1 MKMAKKKKY
10 TEALDPHKPHLGGNF
25 IEVNPSTYCPA
36 VWLYI
41 IKKYSIQSVMDV
53 GSGRGH
59 AAKWFSDQGIK
70 TIAVDGL
77 QDNIVNAVYPTVLCD
92 LTESSYNEA
101 VDLVNCIEVVEHIE
115 EKYINNL
122 LDTICSGRYLFMT
135 HGLPGQEG
143 HHHVKRETYMSKDV
157 RDTIEDAVESLPERA
172 LDKKQVEEQAT
183 DRWRLLARQL
193 TIPVGAKVSGMDM
206 SNRGGH

>member
-1 MKMAKKKKY
+1 MAKKKKY

-92 LTESSYNEA
+92 LTESSYTEA

-143 HHHVKRETYMSKDV
+143 HHHVNCQPTEYWLKHLADRGFKELSDDSKELQ
-157 RDTIEDAVESLPERA
+157 RIASSTKAHHIKDTGMLFV
-172 LDKKQVEEQAT
+172 
-183 DRWRLLARQL
+183 
-193 TIPVGAKVSGMDM
+193 KV
-206 SNRGGH
+206 

>member
-1 MKMAKKKKY
+1 MAKKKKY

-77 QDNIVNAVYPTVLCD
+77 QDNIINAVYPTVLCD
-92 LTESSYNEA
+92 LTESSYTEA
-101 VDLVNCIEVVEHIE
+101 VDLINCIEVVEHIE

-143 HHHVKRETYMSKDV
+143 HHHVNCQPTEYWLKHLADRGFKELSDDSKELQ
-157 RDTIEDAVESLPERA
+157 RIASSTKAHHIKDTGMLFV
-172 LDKKQVEEQAT
+172 
-183 DRWRLLARQL
+183 
-193 TIPVGAKVSGMDM
+193 KV
-206 SNRGGH
+206 

>member
-1 MKMAKKKKY
+1 MAKKKKY

-143 HHHVKRETYMSKDV
+143 HHHVNCQPTEYWLKHLADRGFKELSDDSKELQ
-157 RDTIEDAVESLPERA
+157 RIASSTKAHHIKDTGMLFV
-172 LDKKQVEEQAT
+172 
-183 DRWRLLARQL
+183 
-193 TIPVGAKVSGMDM
+193 KV
-206 SNRGGH
+206 

>member
-1 MKMAKKKKY
+1 MAKKKKY

-77 QDNIVNAVYPTVLCD
+77 QDNIINAVYPTVLCD
-92 LTESSYNEA
+92 LTESSYTEA

-143 HHHVKRETYMSKDV
+143 HHHVNCQPTEYWLKHLADRGFKELSDDSKELQ
-157 RDTIEDAVESLPERA
+157 RISSSTKAHHIKDTGMLFV
-172 LDKKQVEEQAT
+172 
-183 DRWRLLARQL
+183 
-193 TIPVGAKVSGMDM
+193 KV
-206 SNRGGH
+206 

>member
-1 MKMAKKKKY
+1 MAKKKKY
-10 TEALDPHKPHLGGNF
+10 TEALDPNKPHLGGNF

-92 LTESSYNEA
+92 LTESSYTEA

-143 HHHVKRETYMSKDV
+143 HHHVNCQPTEYWLKHLADRGFKELSDDSKELQ
-157 RDTIEDAVESLPERA
+157 RIASSTKAHHIKDTGMLFV
-172 LDKKQVEEQAT
+172 
-183 DRWRLLARQL
+183 
-193 TIPVGAKVSGMDM
+193 KV
-206 SNRGGH
+206 

>member
-1 MKMAKKKKY
+1 MAKKKKY

-77 QDNIVNAVYPTVLCD
+77 QDNIINAVYPTVLCD
-92 LTESSYNEA
+92 LTESSYTEA

-143 HHHVKRETYMSKDV
+143 HHHVNCQPTEYWLKHLADRGFKELSDDSKELQ
-157 RDTIEDAVESLPERA
+157 RIASSTKAHHIKDTGMLFV
-172 LDKKQVEEQAT
+172 
-183 DRWRLLARQL
+183 
-193 TIPVGAKVSGMDM
+193 KV
-206 SNRGGH
+206 

>member
-1 MKMAKKKKY
+1 MAKKKKY

-77 QDNIVNAVYPTVLCD
+77 QDNIINAVYPTVLCD
-92 LTESSYNEA
+92 LTESSYTEA

-122 LDTICSGRYLFMT
+122 LDTICSGRCLFMT

-143 HHHVKRETYMSKDV
+143 HHHVNCQPTEYWLKHLADRGFKELSDDSKELQ
-157 RDTIEDAVESLPERA
+157 RIASSTKAHHIKDTGMLFV
-172 LDKKQVEEQAT
+172 
-183 DRWRLLARQL
+183 
-193 TIPVGAKVSGMDM
+193 KV
-206 SNRGGH
+206 

>member
-1 MKMAKKKKY
+1 MAKKKKY

-41 IKKYSIQSVMDV
+41 IKKYSIPSVMDV

-92 LTESSYNEA
+92 LTESSYTEA

-143 HHHVKRETYMSKDV
+143 HHHVNCQPTEYWLKHLADRGFKELSDDSKELQ
-157 RDTIEDAVESLPERA
+157 RIASSTKAHHIKDTGMLFV
-172 LDKKQVEEQAT
+172 
-183 DRWRLLARQL
+183 
-193 TIPVGAKVSGMDM
+193 KV
-206 SNRGGH
+206 

>member
-1 MKMAKKKKY
+1 MAKKKKY

-36 VWLYI
+36 VWLHI

-77 QDNIVNAVYPTVLCD
+77 QDNIINAVYPTVLCD
-92 LTESSYNEA
+92 LTESSYTET

-143 HHHVKRETYMSKDV
+143 HHHVNCQPTEYWLKHLADRGFKELSDDSKELQRV
-157 RDTIEDAVESLPERA
+157 ASSTKAHHIKDTGMLFV
-172 LDKKQVEEQAT
+172 
-183 DRWRLLARQL
+183 
-193 TIPVGAKVSGMDM
+193 KV
-206 SNRGGH
+206 

>member
-143 HHHVKRETYMSKDV
+143 HHHVNCQPTEYWLKHLADRGFKELSDDSKELQ
-157 RDTIEDAVESLPERA
+157 RIASSTKAHHIKDTGMLFV
-172 LDKKQVEEQAT
+172 
-183 DRWRLLARQL
+183 
-193 TIPVGAKVSGMDM
+193 KV
-206 SNRGGH
+206 